1 MGIGNP
7 TSERTRTMA
16 KDETKQAAGHLG
28 GIKGGPA
35 RAKKLTKTRK
45 ESIAKQGARARWGAK
60 KPK

>member
-1 MGIGNP
+1 
-7 TSERTRTMA
+7 MA